1 MVLRIGASEVGP
13 SVSALVRDVRNIMEP
28 HTASRLRERKSNR
41 LKDYVTMAGPL
52 GVTQLLLF
60 SRSEQGATNLRIARC
75 PRGPT
80 LHFRV
85 DDYSLCSDIRK
96 ALRNPKS
103 PGKEFA
109 TPPLLVMNNFTA
121 AVPPNP
127 DGTPGRPPPQD
138 TLLTSMFQSM
148 FPAISAQRTPISS
161 IRRVL
166 LLNRRPAAAQGSSEY
181 IVDVRHYAISTKS
194 VGLSRP
200 IRRINAAERRVQR
213 GADPKGKGGMPN
225 LGKLEDIA
233 DYMLNPSAAAA
244 GGYTSESE
252 VEEDAQVEV
261 LNPAAARGAR
271 RKRLPRGPEKRSIHL
286 VELGPRLTLDMVK
299 IEEGLADGR
308 TLWHAYEKKT
318 KEEVRELE
326 RRHAERQ
333 AEKEKRRN
341 EQQANVQAKK
351 DALEAKDKE
360 KKARRLRG
368 EGVRSD
374 EDSEDDEMWDDE
386 ELDELH
392 QRDGGGDDG
401 DGSEQDD
408 EDMGQ

>member
-1 MVLRIGASEVGP
+1 MVIRIGASEVGP
-13 SVSALVRDVRNIMEP
+13 SVSTLVRDVRNIMEP

-85 DDYSLCSDIRK
+85 NDYSLCRDIRR

-109 TPPLLVMNNFTA
+109 APPLLVMNSFAA

-127 DGTPGRPPPQD
+127 DGTPGRSLPQD
-138 TLLTSMFQSM
+138 ALLTSMFQSM

-166 LLNRRPAAAQGSSEY
+166 LLNRRPAAAQGASEY
-181 IVDVRHYAISTKS
+181 IIDVRHYAISTKS

-200 IRRINAAERRVQR
+200 IRRINAAERRVHR
-213 GADPKGKGGMPN
+213 GVDPKGKGGVPN

-233 DYMLNPSAAAA
+233 DYMLDPGAAAA
-244 GGYTSESE
+244 GGGYTSESE

-261 LNPAAARGAR
+261 LNPAVRGAK

-286 VELGPRLTLDMVK
+286 LELGPRMTLEMVK
-299 IEEGLADGR
+299 IEDSLADGK

-318 KEEVRELE
+318 KEEVQELE
-326 RRHAERQ
+326 RRHAKRQ
-333 AEKEKRRN
+333 AEKEKRRK
-341 EQQANVQAKK
+341 EQQANVRAKK
-351 DALEAKDKE
+351 EALEAKDKE
-360 KKARRLRG
+360 KKTRRSRG
-368 EGVRSD
+368 EDARGDD
-374 EDSEDDEMWDDE
+374 EDEEMWDDE

-392 QRDGGGDDG
+392 QRGCGDDDGDDG
-401 DGSEQDD
+401 DVQDD
-408 EDMGQ
+408 EDMEQ